1 VRGSGFL
8 FSLSGIL
15 PFRGGAW
22 SELRAMDGAARLA
35 AINEPAFAARLAA
48 ESDGRTPL
56 NQVFYLGSGETPVY
70 AADDEISVD
79 KLAAQ
84 TGESFAEL
92 FLRLSRERGG
102 RAFFCYRMFSANM
115 DELVHVIGGDH
126 SFPSLGDAGA
136 HVSQIMDGDWATFV
150 LSYWVRER
158 GLFTVAEGVRRMTSG
173 PARVLGLTD
182 RGVLAAGKRADVVVF
197 DLAKVAQLQPEMVY
211 DFPGGAPRYI
221 QRGRGY
227 RAVLV
232 NGELTLE
239 NDELTG
245 ARSGR
250 VLRGRTPAM
259 ATA

>member
-1 VRGSGFL
+1 
-8 FSLSGIL
+8 
-15 PFRGGAW
+15 
-22 SELRAMDGAARLA
+22 MDAADRLA
-35 AINEPAFAARLAA
+35 AIGDPAFAARLAA
-48 ESDGRTPL
+48 DAEGRTPL

-70 AADDEISVD
+70 AADGEVSVD
-79 KLAAQ
+79 VLAAR
-84 TGESFAEL
+84 TGESFGEL

-115 DELVHVIGGDH
+115 DELAEVLGGDH

-150 LSYWVRER
+150 LAYWVRER
-158 GLFTVAEGVRRMTSG
+158 GLFSLAEGVRRLTSG
-173 PARVLGLTD
+173 PARVLGLAD
-182 RGVLAAGKRADVVVF
+182 RGVLAPGTRADIVVF
-197 DLAKVAQLQPEMVY
+197 DLAKVAQLQPEMVN

-232 NGELTLE
+232 NGEVSLE

-245 ARSGR
+245 VRSGR
-250 VLRGRTPAM
+250 VLRERARAM
-259 ATA
+259 TTA